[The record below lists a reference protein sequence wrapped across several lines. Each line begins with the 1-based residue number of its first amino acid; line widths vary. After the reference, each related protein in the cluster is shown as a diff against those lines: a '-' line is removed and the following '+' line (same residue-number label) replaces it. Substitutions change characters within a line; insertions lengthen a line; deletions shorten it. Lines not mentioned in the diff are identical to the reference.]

1 LGARTPAPL
10 ELAPSDAA
18 AAGAPAAVLPDGDTP
33 SIPAWAT
40 VDEPLSFLLLLAPLP
55 LLLLAL
61 PLASALPVALAATL
75 PAALAAEIAD
85 IGRLAELR
93 GD

>member
-1 LGARTPAPL
+1 M
-10 ELAPSDAA
+10 
-18 AAGAPAAVLPDGDTP
+18 
-33 SIPAWAT
+33 
-40 VDEPLSFLLLLAPLP
+40 LAPLP

-93 GD
+93 GDWLAAAAGGAIMAGPPAEGASYFSVHRRAMPS